1 MNLCEWNYL
10 KKLARDLLVW
20 NFVKDELDKT
30 KTYEYNHRIL
40 INKYKELYK

>member
-1 MNLCEWNYL
+1 MNLREWNYL
-10 KKLARDLLVW
+10 IHLARDLLVW
-20 NFVKDELDKT
+20 KYVKDDLDKT

>member
-20 NFVKDELDKT
+20 NFVKYDLDKT
-30 KTYEYNHRIL
+30 KTYEYNHRII
-40 INKYKELYK
+40 INKYKERY